1 MKNEGI
7 SVKTIVAIGIGVAV
21 FVILGRFIVIPTGF
35 PDTNIETTYPFLA
48 LLSVVFGPITGLLT
62 GLIGHAIK
70 DFTMYGSAWWSW
82 VVCSGLIGFY
92 YGWIGKKIN
101 LSSGQFSF
109 KNIVFFNVAQVIGNI
124 VCWAIIAPILDILI
138 YSEPANK
145 VFTQGILSATLDI
158 IAVGIIGTILLKAY
172 AATQIKKGSLKKD

>member
-1 MKNEGI
+1 M
-7 SVKTIVAIGIGVAV
+7 
-21 FVILGRFIVIPTGF
+21 
-35 PDTNIETTYPFLA
+35 
-48 LLSVVFGPITGLLT
+48 
-62 GLIGHAIK
+62 
-70 DFTMYGSAWWSW
+70 
-82 VVCSGLIGFY
+82 
-92 YGWIGKKIN
+92 
-101 LSSGQFSF
+101 
-109 KNIVFFNVAQVIGNI
+109 AQVIGNI

>member
-1 MKNEGI
+1 
-7 SVKTIVAIGIGVAV
+7 
-21 FVILGRFIVIPTGF
+21 
-35 PDTNIETTYPFLA
+35 
-48 LLSVVFGPITGLLT
+48 
-62 GLIGHAIK
+62 
-70 DFTMYGSAWWSW
+70 MYGSAWWSW
-82 VVCSGLIGFY
+82 VVCSGLIGFIMD
-92 YGWIGKKIN
+92 GLVKIN

-172 AATQIKKGSLKKD
+172 AATQIKKGSLKKINLKIYRENILKCFLDFL

>member
-1 MKNEGI
+1 
-7 SVKTIVAIGIGVAV
+7 
-21 FVILGRFIVIPTGF
+21 
-35 PDTNIETTYPFLA
+35 
-48 LLSVVFGPITGLLT
+48 
-62 GLIGHAIK
+62 
-70 DFTMYGSAWWSW
+70 MYGSAWWSW

-172 AATQIKKGSLKKD
+172 ACLLYTSPSPRD